1 MATFFMTGK
10 YSPAA
15 FQDMS
20 PERTEKATALLREL
34 GGKIQSIYALL
45 GEQDLVFIV
54 DLPGVQQAMKASV
67 ILTRLTGISFNTTP
81 AVTVEEFDKLMTEI

>member
-1 MATFFMTGK
+1 MATFFMIGK
-10 YSPAA
+10 YSPTA
-15 FQDMS
+15 FEEMS
-20 PERTEKATALLREL
+20 PERTGRAAAFLKEL

-67 ILTRLTGISFNTTP
+67 VLTRLTGIAFSTTP